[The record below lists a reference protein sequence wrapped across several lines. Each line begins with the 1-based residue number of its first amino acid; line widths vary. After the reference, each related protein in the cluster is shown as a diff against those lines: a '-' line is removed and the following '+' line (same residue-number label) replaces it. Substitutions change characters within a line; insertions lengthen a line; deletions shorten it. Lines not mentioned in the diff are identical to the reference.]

1 MEYEEDAHNRNY
13 KVVYHVE
20 YQFRLDRVLQL
31 AIDVISH
38 LIRPVHFH

>member
-1 MEYEEDAHNRNY
+1 MEYEEDAHDCNY

-20 YQFRLDRVLQL
+20 YHLRLNRVLQL